1 MTKSVRERGP
11 LDVPAQTAAP
21 ELGRVSE
28 RTLLLTVGLSILT
41 GPWNFTMLVVALPA
55 IADDLNVSLATVS
68 WVIVVP
74 MIASS
79 SLQSIAG
86 RLGDLF
92 GYRRVLGVSLVGF
105 SVVTIAAAFAPTF
118 WALVALRALQST
130 FGSAS
135 FPNCSAL
142 IRVNL
147 PESRR
152 ASAFGAVGAAISFA
166 ITGGPFVGGI
176 LEGVFGWRAIFIA
189 SLPFTIAALALLITR
204 VPADPPDVRARSRS
218 IDFVGSL
225 LLMGTI
231 ISIILPMTFV
241 RDGYISLAALPIAYA
256 GTLAIACLLVFWEL
270 RQSEPIVQVRLYLAK
285 NFRLAVLSEMF
296 MNFAG
301 FPLTV
306 VLSIFLQEVQDR
318 SAFETGIVIAGGSI
332 GMALMSPIG
341 GRLADR
347 FGRRRPIIVGRSIMV
362 AGLLTLLLTLS
373 ADMNAWLVTLGMAV
387 VFCGNGLALPPG
399 QAAAIESAP
408 RRYSGMA
415 AGVAATT
422 TFMGGIL
429 GITWSS
435 IYLGETPAV
444 GKFTVVY
451 LAFLASA
458 LIAIAVA
465 WRLAD
470 WPAKEA
476 DEG

>member
-1 MTKSVRERGP
+1 
-11 LDVPAQTAAP
+11 
-21 ELGRVSE
+21 
-28 RTLLLTVGLSILT
+28 
-41 GPWNFTMLVVALPA
+41 MLVVALPA
-55 IADDLNVSLATVS
+55 IADDLNVSLATAS
-68 WVIVVP
+68 WVIVIP

-92 GYRRVLGVSLVGF
+92 GYRRALAVGLVGF
-105 SVVTIAAAFAPTF
+105 AVVTVAAAFAPTF
-118 WALVALRALQST
+118 WALVVLRALQTT

-147 PESRR
+147 PEARR

-189 SLPFTIAALALLITR
+189 NLPFTIAALALLITR
-204 VPADPPDVRARSRS
+204 VPPDPADLRGRTRS
-218 IDFVGSL
+218 IDIVGSI
-225 LLMGTI
+225 LLMATI
-231 ISIILPMTFV
+231 ISIILPLTFV
-241 RDGYISLAALPIAYA
+241 RDGYLSLAALPIAYA
-256 GTLAIACLLVFWEL
+256 GALAILGLLVFWEL
-270 RQSEPIVQVRLYLAK
+270 RQAEPIVQVRLYLAK
-285 NFRLAVLSEMF
+285 NFRLAVFSEMF

-318 SAFETGIVIAGGSI
+318 SAFETGIVIAGGSVA
-332 GMALMSPIG
+332 MALMSPVG

-347 FGRRRPIIVGRSIMV
+347 FGRRRPIIAGRAIMV
-362 AGLLTLLLTLS
+362 GGLLFMLLTLS
-373 ADMNAWLVTLGMAV
+373 AGMSAWLVTIGMAL
-387 VFCGNGLALPPG
+387 VFAGNGLALPPG

-408 RRYSGMA
+408 RRFSGMA
-415 AGVAATT
+415 AGVASTT

-435 IYLGETPAV
+435 IYLGEDPAV

-451 LAFLASA
+451 LAFLIAA
-458 LIAIAVA
+458 VIAIVVA

-470 WPAKEA
+470 WPAMETV
-476 DEG
+476 DD